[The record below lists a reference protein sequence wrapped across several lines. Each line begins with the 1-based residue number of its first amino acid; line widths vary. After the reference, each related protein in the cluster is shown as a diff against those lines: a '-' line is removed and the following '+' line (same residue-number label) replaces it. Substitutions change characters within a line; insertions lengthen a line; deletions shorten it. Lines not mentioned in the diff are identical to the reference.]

1 MGKSK
6 GGKSK
11 PEAKGDSKDSK
22 DSKVKSGNSIN
33 VRHILCEKQSKVLEA
48 MAKLKDG
55 VAFNQVAT
63 QYSEDKARNGV
74 ILDKISSILVH
85 FKGSLGWMTRGS
97 MVGPFQ
103 DAAFNLPISSVSSP
117 VYTDPPV
124 KTKFGYHIIMIEG
137 KK

>member
-6 GGKSK
+6 GGKGSNK
-11 PEAKGDSKDSK
+11 PEPKGPKGDAK

-74 ILDKISSILVH
+74 I
-85 FKGSLGWMTRGS
+85 
-97 MVGPFQ
+97 
-103 DAAFNLPISSVSSP
+103 
-117 VYTDPPV
+117 
-124 KTKFGYHIIMIEG
+124 
-137 KK
+137 

>member
-74 ILDKISSILVH
+74 IRDKISSILVN
-85 FKGSLGWMTRGS
+85 F
-97 MVGPFQ
+97 
-103 DAAFNLPISSVSSP
+103 
-117 VYTDPPV
+117 
-124 KTKFGYHIIMIEG
+124 
-137 KK
+137 